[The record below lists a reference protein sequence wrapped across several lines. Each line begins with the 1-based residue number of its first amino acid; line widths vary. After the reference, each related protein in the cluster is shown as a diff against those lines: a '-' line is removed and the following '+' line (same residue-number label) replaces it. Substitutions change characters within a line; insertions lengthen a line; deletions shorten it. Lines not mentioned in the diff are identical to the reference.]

1 MLSVSAVASLR
12 RGRSAKSTLE
22 PGLSANFK
30 EHKPKAKAK
39 APAPLACRKP
49 KRLKWRKL
57 QVECFIDNAWHPA
70 TIKDGPADGFFVEG
84 LKYCIV
90 YNEDKYQE
98 SRVYDN
104 NMRIPA

>member
-39 APAPLACRKP
+39 APAPLVRRKP
-49 KRLKWRKL
+49 KLLKWRKL

-70 TIKDGPADGFFVEG
+70 TIKDAAARTTSARAIKMALLFARAQHTRHA
-84 LKYCIV
+84 LTRRNRRK
-90 YNEDKYQE
+90 
-98 SRVYDN
+98 
-104 NMRIPA
+104 

>member
-39 APAPLACRKP
+39 VRALSVRIEGYFLFEKVAFNCFVFVAFVATISVASIAAAITSSLLFHGSSCHSLPAPPPGLA
-49 KRLKWRKL
+49 
-57 QVECFIDNAWHPA
+57 AAAA
-70 TIKDGPADGFFVEG
+70 TSPP
-84 LKYCIV
+84 
-90 YNEDKYQE
+90 
-98 SRVYDN
+98 S
-104 NMRIPA
+104 